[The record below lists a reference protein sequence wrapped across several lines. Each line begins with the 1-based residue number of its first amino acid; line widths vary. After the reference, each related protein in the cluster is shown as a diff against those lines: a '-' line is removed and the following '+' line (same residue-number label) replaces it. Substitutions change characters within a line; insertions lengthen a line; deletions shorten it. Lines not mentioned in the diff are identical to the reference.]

1 MRKFVRI
8 YAYFFVKKNL
18 IKRFGNY
25 VEYLATILNLKV
37 NVKLYILNNNSV
49 GAEFIS
55 RFLAKGLRNKFDYL
69 DMIIP
74 IKKSLRKQM
83 YIKK

>member
-1 MRKFVRI
+1 MRKFLRV
-8 YAYFFVKKNL
+8 YVFFFVKKSMV
-18 IKRFGNY
+18 KRFGRF
-25 VEYLATILNLKV
+25 VEYLASLVNLKV
-37 NVKLYILNNNSV
+37 NVKLFVLNNNSV

-55 RFLAKGLRNKFDYL
+55 RFLAIGLRSKYDYL

-83 YIKK
+83 YVKK